1 MPTKSSHHQILQDP
15 DFLKLVR
22 QKNSVSVVLTIIQLV
37 LYFGFIALIAYNKP
51 FLGQKVSEGSAI
63 TIGIPIAVG
72 VIVLSWILTGIYI
85 WWANNKYDV
94 MVKSIKDRIGR

>member
-1 MPTKSSHHQILQDP
+1 MSTKSATQILQDP

-22 QKNSVSVVLTIIQLV
+22 QKNAVSVVLTIIQLV

-51 FLGQKVSEGSAI
+51 YLGQKIGSDSAI
-63 TIGIPIAVG
+63 TVGIPIAVG
-72 VIVLSWILTGIYI
+72 VILLSWILTGVYV

-94 MVKSIKDRIGR
+94 MVKNIKDRMGR